1 MGLPKAMQRPNTT
14 AMGKMAG
21 PGGLG
26 APPRPFTGVNTV
38 GGMSYT
44 GINFMNRAMTAAE
57 LNPKLRR
64 FENLIFRLK
73 KLLESEKK
81 SLRHIK
87 TLCAKEIDQKN

>member
-1 MGLPKAMQRPNTT
+1 
-14 AMGKMAG
+14 MGKMGAG
-21 PGGLG
+21 AYGG
-26 APPRPFTGVNTV
+26 APRPFTGVNTV

-44 GINFMNRAMTAAE
+44 GINFMGNRAMTAAHE

-87 TLCAKEIDQKN
+87 TMCAKEID

>member
-1 MGLPKAMQRPNTT
+1 M
-14 AMGKMAG
+14 AMGKMGAAAG
-21 PGGLG
+21 YGNM
-26 APPRPFTGVNTV
+26 ARPFTGVNTV
-38 GGMSYT
+38 GGTSY
-44 GINFMNRAMTAAE
+44 GMNFMGARAMTAAE

-87 TLCAKEIDQKN
+87 TLCSKEID